1 MLSVSPS
8 PFVVAGATKSPCSSP
23 PSSACGRAASSDL
36 MSGLA
41 ISVLQVDPW
50 TVVVVTTGL
59 HPARQKVPG
68 KGWRPLRFTKVH
80 EGP

>member
-23 PSSACGRAASSDL
+23 PSSACERAASSDL

-41 ISVLQVDPW
+41 ISVLQVDPC
-50 TVVVVTTGL
+50 TVVVVTIGL
-59 HPARQKVPG
+59 HPARQKVPD
-68 KGWRPLRFTKVH
+68 
-80 EGP
+80 